1 MSISQEFPRDAVEQP
16 VADTRLPWTG
26 LLALA
31 MAGFIT
37 ILTEALPAG
46 LMPQMGKSLQVS
58 EALVGQLVTLY
69 ALGSLLAAIPLTL
82 MTQGWRR
89 RPLLMIAIGGFA
101 VVNTIT
107 ALSSWYPLTL
117 AARFF
122 AGVFAGLVW
131 ALLAGY
137 AARMVAPPLKGRAIA
152 VAMVGT
158 PLALTLGIPAG
169 TLLGTIAGWQTTFI
183 CMSVMTLALL
193 LWVRVKVP
201 DFAGQPATETFS
213 LGSVWRIA
221 GVKPVLL
228 ATLGFVLAH
237 NILYTYIAP
246 LLVPSGLDAQVGIV
260 LLVFGASA
268 LGGITLIGM
277 LIDRWLRE
285 LTLVT
290 TLMFIGASVA
300 LALWSQSAA
309 AVYALMVVWG
319 LAFGGAATL
328 LQTACAKVGERAA
341 DVAQAMLVTTW
352 NMGIAGG
359 GIVGGLLLHGQGTRS
374 LPWVATLLLAVVWVT
389 VLLARRAGF
398 QSVTTPTSR

>member
-117 AARFF
+117 VARFF

-193 LWVRVKVP
+193 LWVQVKVP

-374 LPWVATLLLAVVWVT
+374 LPWVAALLLAVVWVT

-398 QSVTTPTSR
+398 KPVAH

>member
-1 MSISQEFPRDAVEQP
+1 
-16 VADTRLPWTG
+16 
-26 LLALA
+26 
-31 MAGFIT
+31 
-37 ILTEALPAG
+37 
-46 LMPQMGKSLQVS
+46 
-58 EALVGQLVTLY
+58 
-69 ALGSLLAAIPLTL
+69 LLAAIPLTL
-82 MTQGWRR
+82 LTQGWRR

-169 TLLGTIAGWQTTFI
+169 TLLGTLAGWQTTFI
-183 CMSVMTLALL
+183 CMSVMTVALL
-193 LWVRVKVP
+193 LWVRLKVP
-201 DFAGQPATETFS
+201 DFAGQPAAESFS
-213 LGSVWRIA
+213 LGAVWRIA
-221 GVKPVLL
+221 GVKAVLL

-237 NILYTYIAP
+237 NILYTYITP
-246 LLVPSGLDAQVGIV
+246 LLVPSGLNTRIGIV

-268 LGGITLIGM
+268 LAGITVIGM

-290 TLMFIGASVA
+290 TLMFIAASLA
-300 LALWSQSAA
+300 LALWSHSAA
-309 AVYALMVVWG
+309 VVYALTVVWG

-352 NMGIAGG
+352 NLGIAGG
-359 GIVGGLLLHGQGTRS
+359 GVVGGVLLQGQGSHS
-374 LPWVATLLLAVVWVT
+374 LPWVAALLLLVVWVT
-389 VLLARRAGF
+389 VLQARRAGF
-398 QSVTTPTSR
+398 KSATH

>member
-1 MSISQEFPRDAVEQP
+1 MTASQDFLRNTVEHP
-16 VADTRLPWTG
+16 IAETHLPWTG

-117 AARFF
+117 VARFF

-183 CMSVMTLALL
+183 GMSVLTVALL

-201 DFAGQPATETFS
+201 DFAGQPSAEAFS
-213 LGSVWRIA
+213 LAAVWRIA
-221 GVKPVLL
+221 GVKAVLL

-246 LLVPSGLDAQVGIV
+246 LLVPSGLNTQVGIV

-285 LTLVT
+285 LTLVA
-290 TLMFIGASVA
+290 TLMFIAASVA
-300 LALWSQSAA
+300 LALWSQSAT
-309 AVYALMVVWG
+309 AVYALTVVWG

-359 GIVGGLLLHGQGTRS
+359 GIVGGLLLQGQGTHS
-374 LPWVATLLLAVVWVT
+374 LPWVAALLLAVVWIT

-398 QSVTTPTSR
+398 KSMN